1 MSKTLSA
8 HEFSKAVIDC
18 SKKYV
23 EKETIEATV
32 LLEEAKKQKI
42 EIPEQYLWW
51 TDGIC
56 TYLVPLLQTAE
67 NDIETY
73 KNDLASLL
81 QIAKQQSLI
90 IPRKYLWWSKGIC
103 TYLISAMNI
112 WRTENTV
119 EEYKQE
125 VGALFQTAR
134 VQNLRISQEQ
144 IWWLNGIGAYLVS
157 LPSVQQT
164 PYIRQLRDVL
174 YTLLKG
180 DFADIIVEEVITPK
194 KFAPALTIKTPQLP
208 PKSTAQ
214 KPARIKK
221 TPHPKKRKTGTVT
234 PKSPVKVLSETPIA
248 TTELTD
254 ELRTA
259 LHEIVFENTDRS
271 KVTLNFQ
278 ITPHKERY
286 INTWN
291 SCLQYLGHISSIP
304 ENIQQVKREIEERIK
319 KSNTGHAGVFR
330 NAEINNYLYNRVT
343 TILTYLKEAFPLE
356 KVE

>member
-1 MSKTLSA
+1 MIIYYNVYSIRSMSTTLSA

-42 EIPEQYLWW
+42 EIPAQYLWW

-56 TYLVPLLQTAE
+56 TYLVPLLQTTE
-67 NDIETY
+67 NDIKTY
-73 KNDLASLL
+73 QNDLASLL
-81 QIAKQQSLI
+81 QIAKQQSLT
-90 IPRKYLWWSKGIC
+90 IPRKYLWWSNGIC
-103 TYLISAMNI
+103 AYLISAMNMWI
-112 WRTENTV
+112 TENTV

-125 VGALFQTAR
+125 VIALFQTAR
-134 VQNLRISQEQ
+134 VQNLNISQEQ
-144 IWWLNGIGAYLVS
+144 IWWLNGIGTYLVS
-157 LPSVQQT
+157 LPGIQQT
-164 PYIRQLRDVL
+164 PYIRQLRNIL

-194 KFAPALTIKTPQLP
+194 KSAPALTIKAPQLP
-208 PKSTAQ
+208 PKTTTP
-214 KPARIKK
+214 KPAPIKK
-221 TPHPKKRKTGTVT
+221 ITPPKNRKTGTVT
-234 PKSPVKVLSETPIA
+234 PKPPVKALPETPIT

-254 ELRTA
+254 ELRTP
-259 LHEIVFENTDRS
+259 LHEIVFENTDRN

-291 SCLQYLGHISSIP
+291 SCLVYLGHISSIP
-304 ENIQQVKREIEERIK
+304 ENI
-319 KSNTGHAGVFR
+319 
-330 NAEINNYLYNRVT
+330 
-343 TILTYLKEAFPLE
+343 
-356 KVE
+356 